1 MSFFRRPV
9 RVFALFCGLLALF
22 LFFGPSWELSESW
35 KDTGVLTSSRAKL
48 AQVLGT
54 KKKQVQVDEIYGL
67 LHLVTADS
75 EEYQHVLS
83 DNAELDP
90 TKPISLDV
98 YAAGEKGLDWEAE
111 MERLNA
117 KHPVTVFSK
126 VRLFGP
132 KLCEY
137 PRRLKIAI

>member
-1 MSFFRRPV
+1 MSFFRRKPI
-9 RVFALFCGLLALF
+9 RLFTLFCGLLALF
-22 LFFGPSWELSESW
+22 LFLGPSWELPESW
-35 KDTGVLTSSRAKL
+35 KDTDILTSSRAKL
-48 AQVLGT
+48 AQVLST
-54 KKKQVQVDEIYGL
+54 KKQVKVDEIYGL

-83 DNAELDP
+83 NNAELDP

-126 VRLFGP
+126 VCTFNP